1 MLLIFMLLHTDELFF
16 FFVIFAA
23 FVVLSLSL
31 TFSNVTM
38 MCLGFDLFNLF
49 YLKFIELIDM

>member
-1 MLLIFMLLHTDELFF
+1 MLLHTDELFVCF
-16 FFVIFAA
+16 FDP

-38 MCLGFDLFNLF
+38 MCLGVDLFNLF
-49 YLKFIELIDM
+49 CLKFIELIDV

>member
-1 MLLIFMLLHTDELFF
+1 MFFLFF
-16 FFVIFAA
+16 CFFFFAA

-31 TFSNVTM
+31 TFSNVTV
-38 MCLGFDLFNLF
+38 MCLGVDLFNLV